1 MKRKTRWLARW
12 ASFLTGVCIGL
23 LIVAPVVALAEL
35 PFADHGSSP
44 RLLESGQP
52 LIDVATILLS
62 VLLIRWIA
70 STPQRTR
77 QHGRD
82 NRRRGRRCIRRPPD
96 RKSAAARQLPDHRSP
111 RFRRNAFIRSGRRR
125 RAPHRRSR
133 ADREQSRLSRLTA
146 RYQARGSRSFFLIE
160 RSSASAESRMA
171 R

>member
-44 RLLESGQP
+44 RLLESGQA

-70 STPQRTR
+70 STPLPTR
-77 QHGRD
+77 A
-82 NRRRGRRCIRRPPD
+82 RRGLLV
-96 RKSAAARQLPDHRSP
+96 SYHS
-111 RFRRNAFIRSGRRR
+111 
-125 RAPHRRSR
+125 
-133 ADREQSRLSRLTA
+133 
-146 RYQARGSRSFFLIE
+146 
-160 RSSASAESRMA
+160 
-171 R
+171 